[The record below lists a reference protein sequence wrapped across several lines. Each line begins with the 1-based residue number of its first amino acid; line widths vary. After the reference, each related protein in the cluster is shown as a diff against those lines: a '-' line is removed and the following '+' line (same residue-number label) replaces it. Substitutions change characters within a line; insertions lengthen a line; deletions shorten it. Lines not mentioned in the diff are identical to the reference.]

1 MAKKLAWDYIVP
13 VVLPKDLKGIQ
24 PGKLPANLLKA
35 VPGGGKMHWIAA
47 CAWTAMV
54 EKAKAEGVVLKP
66 TSSGDTYREYEF
78 QKRGFLQRYQ
88 LKPIPGQST
97 KTFEGKTWY
106 LKKGMAMLA
115 TPGKSQHNLG
125 LAVDVH
131 SAGEP
136 KRLNW
141 LIANVKEFGFSW
153 EVVPSE
159 PWHIRYVCG
168 DNPPPTVKAW
178 MDANGVVAP
187 VGKAPAP
194 AASQVANP
202 DKPATPAGKGLHWK
216 WNGSEWVATENK
228 IAPASGL
235 DPDKALQ
242 QALKDRGFYKGKIDG
257 DIGPKTKEAIKA
269 FKIANGLRPDF
280 FPGPRVKKLLG
291 LK

>member
-1 MAKKLAWDYIVP
+1 MSKNVAWNYIVP
-13 VVLPKDLKGIQ
+13 VVLPKDLKGIE
-24 PGKLPANLLKA
+24 PGKLPANLLRA

-54 EKAKAEGVVLKP
+54 ERAKSEGVELKP
-66 TSSGDTYREYEF
+66 TSLGDLYREYES

-88 LKPIPGQST
+88 LQPIKGSST

-106 LKKGMAMLA
+106 LKKGYAMLA

-168 DNPPPTVKAW
+168 DNVPPTVKAW

-187 VGKAPAP
+187 VGGAQAPAAAPAAAPAP
-194 AASQVANP
+194 ASSAPAA
-202 DKPATPAGKGLHWK
+202 KPAP
-216 WNGSEWVATENK
+216 SFERR
-228 IAPASGL
+228 
-235 DPDKALQ
+235 LQ
-242 QALKDRGFYKGKIDG
+242 RALKKRGFYKGKVDG
-257 DIGPKTKEAIKA
+257 DIGPKTQAAIKA
-269 FKIANGLRPDF
+269 FKIANGLNADSV
-280 FPGPRVKKLLG
+280 PGHKVKELLG
-291 LK
+291 L

>member
-1 MAKKLAWDYIVP
+1 MNKLAWDYIVP
-13 VVLPKDLKGIQ
+13 VVLPKDLKGIE

-47 CAWTAMV
+47 SAWTAMV
-54 EKAKAEGVVLKP
+54 EKAKSEGVELKP
-66 TSSGDTYREYEF
+66 TSSGDTYRDYET
-78 QKRGFLQRYQ
+78 QKKGFLTRYT
-88 LKPIPGQST
+88 LDKVDGTST

-131 SAGEP
+131 SASEP

-159 PWHIRYVCG
+159 PWHLRYVNG
-168 DNPPPTVKAW
+168 DNVPASVKAW
-178 MDANGVVAP
+178 MEANGVA
-187 VGKAPAP
+187 AP
-194 AASQVANP
+194 AAGAPVTA
-202 DKPATPAGKGLHWK
+202 AGARGEH
-216 WNGSEWVATENK
+216 T
-228 IAPASGL
+228 
-235 DPDKALQ
+235 ALQ
-242 QALKDRGFYKGKIDG
+242 EALKAKGFYNGNVDG
-257 DIGPKTKEAIKA
+257 VMSPALQEAVKA
-269 FKIANGLRPDF
+269 FKVANKLAADSVV
-280 FPGPRVKKLLG
+280 GPKVKELLG

>member
-1 MAKKLAWDYIVP
+1 MAKLAWDYIVP
-13 VVLPKDLKGIQ
+13 VVLPKDLKGIE

-47 CAWTAMV
+47 AAWTAMV
-54 EKAKAEGVVLKP
+54 EKAKAAGVELKP
-66 TSSGDTYREYEF
+66 TSSGDTYRTYES
-78 QKRGFLQRYQ
+78 QKSGFLTRYT
-88 LKPIPGQST
+88 LEPVAGTST

-131 SAGEP
+131 SASEP

-159 PWHIRYVCG
+159 PWHLRYVAG
-168 DNPPPTVKAW
+168 DNIPASVKAW

-187 VGKAPAP
+187 AAGAPVT
-194 AASQVANP
+194 AAEARGEH
-202 DKPATPAGKGLHWK
+202 T
-216 WNGSEWVATENK
+216 
-228 IAPASGL
+228 
-235 DPDKALQ
+235 ALQ
-242 QALKDRGFYKGKIDG
+242 EALKAKGFYKGNVDG
-257 DIGPKTKEAIKA
+257 VMSPALQEAVKA
-269 FKIANGLRPDF
+269 FKVANKLGADF
-280 FPGPRVKKLLG
+280 VVGPKVKALLG